1 MNLVRLALRRP
12 LSVVVGVIAIALAA
26 GIGLQRMTRDV
37 FPPLG
42 IPTIYVAQPFGG
54 MDPAQMEGFITYY
67 YEYHFL
73 YITGI
78 EHVESKSIQGAS
90 IMKLQFHPGTDMS
103 AALSEVVA
111 YVNRSRAFM
120 PPGTPGPFITRFDAG
135 SVPVGYLVFSTTN
148 ANRTVGEMQN
158 AALNQ
163 VRPLFATLPGVSAP
177 PPFGGSARTILINL
191 KPDRLRSYGVSA
203 DEVVSAISAANT
215 LSPSGNL
222 PLGDKYP
229 FVPVNAVVK
238 NIQDLAAVPVRTGTG
253 AGGGSVFVRDLGDV
267 ADGADTVTSYA
278 LANGKRTVYMPVTKR
293 SDASTLSVVELVKKN
308 IPEFKKVLP
317 DDIEVTYEF
326 DQSPYVV
333 RAIRD
338 LVKEGALG
346 AVLTGLMVLLFLRDW
361 RSAFIVVINIPI
373 ALLAG
378 TFALWMSGQNINL
391 MTLGG
396 LALAVG
402 ILVDE
407 ATVAVE
413 NIHVHLARAAGRAGC
428 PQPAAERSDATEPR
442 RRGED
447 TAPYQPS
454 LARAVLDATVETT
467 APRFLAML
475 CVLAVFIPAF
485 FMQGAA
491 KALFTPLALAVG
503 FSMVASFVLSS
514 TLVPVLSVWLLR
526 GAHASGAAVPAASSP
541 ATVPVASG
549 AVVSTAS
556 RPATVPVAAAA
567 RETLA
572 GPKAG
577 GTPAPLGGSARAYA
591 SVLRPLLTARWL
603 VVPLYLAVAVG
614 GLWLLA
620 PRLGTEIFPKVD
632 AGQIQLRLRATP
644 GTQLE
649 KTEAIALRV
658 FDLIKREVGPDNVQ
672 MSIGLVGVHAANYP
686 VNLIHQWNAGPEE
699 AVLQIQF
706 KPGSVRTEPLKE
718 KLRATFKAELPEVLV
733 SFEPSDIVE
742 RVMSF
747 GAPTPIEI
755 AVQGQS
761 LHASKEFADKL
772 RERLAKIPALRDLQ
786 FAQVLDYPT
795 LDVNINRERAGLLG
809 VRMSDAT
816 KSLVAS
822 TASSR
827 FTVPNYWADPAS
839 GIAFSVQVQVPQGRV
854 TTVEEFKNTPVTT
867 AGGKATLLRN
877 IASLSEGT
885 APQTYERYNLVR
897 VVSLTAN
904 LHGSDLG
911 SVAKAI
917 HAAIKETGAPPAK
930 TSVAVR
936 GQIPPM
942 EEMFSGLRQ
951 GLLLAVVVIFL
962 LLMANF
968 QSVRLAFV
976 VVSTVPAVL
985 AGVAL
990 TLWLTHTTLNI
1001 QSFMGAIMAVG
1012 VAVANAILLV
1022 TFAER
1027 ARVAAGLS
1035 PAVVGQASSPATVR
1049 QSSRLATETASETLA
1064 GQAAGGTPDPLGAVH
1079 AALAGATSRLR
1090 PILMTS
1096 FAMMAGMLPLA
1107 LGLGEGGDQT
1117 APLGRA
1123 VIGGLAAATLTTL
1136 FVLPSVFAVVMTG
1149 KHTRSASLD
1158 PDDAD
1163 SPEFTSA
1170 SPAQPS

>member
-1 MNLVRLALRRP
+1 M
-12 LSVVVGVIAIALAA
+12 
-26 GIGLQRMTRDV
+26 
-37 FPPLG
+37 
-42 IPTIYVAQPFGG
+42 
-54 MDPAQMEGFITYY
+54 
-67 YEYHFL
+67 
-73 YITGI
+73 
-78 EHVESKSIQGAS
+78 
-90 IMKLQFHPGTDMS
+90 
-103 AALSEVVA
+103 
-111 YVNRSRAFM
+111 
-120 PPGTPGPFITRFDAG
+120 
-135 SVPVGYLVFSTTN
+135 GYLVFSTTN

-163 VRPLFATLPGVSAP
+163 VRPLFAPLPGVSAP

-191 KPDRLRSYGVSA
+191 KPDRLRSYGISA
-203 DEVVSAISAANT
+203 DEVVTAIAAANT

-229 FVPVNAVVK
+229 FVPINAVVK
-238 NIQDLAAVPVRTGTG
+238 NIQDLAAVPIRTGTG
-253 AGGGSVFVRDLGDV
+253 TGGGAVFVRDLGEV
-267 ADGADTVTSYA
+267 ADGADIVTSYA

-293 SDASTLSVVELVKKN
+293 SDASTLSVVELVKAN

-346 AVLTGLMVLLFLRDW
+346 ALLTGLMVLLFLRDW

-378 TFALWMSGQNINL
+378 TFALWVSGQNVNL

-407 ATVAVE
+407 ATVAIE
-413 NIHVHLARAAGRAGC
+413 NIHVHLARGR
-428 PQPAAERSDATEPR
+428 P
-442 RRGED
+442 
-447 TAPYQPS
+447 

-526 GAHASGAAVPAASSP
+526 GAQHRGAQAAGLP
-541 ATVPVASG
+541 D
-549 AVVSTAS
+549 
-556 RPATVPVAAAA
+556 AAA
-567 RETLA
+567 RRIVPNSIQSENESQRAAST
-572 GPKAG
+572 
-577 GTPAPLGGSARAYA
+577 AREPRALPDAYA
-591 SVLRPLLTARWL
+591 SLLRPLLAARWL
-603 VVPLYLAVAVG
+603 VLLVYLGLAAGALYFI
-614 GLWLLA
+614 A
-620 PRLGTEIFPKVD
+620 PKLGTELFPKVD

-658 FDLIKREVGPDNVQ
+658 LDLIKREAGPNNVQ

-699 AVLQIQF
+699 GVLQIQF

-718 KLRATFKAELPEVLV
+718 KLRGIFKTELPDVLV

-854 TTVEEFKNTPVTT
+854 NTVEEFKNTPVTT
-867 AGGKATLLRN
+867 TGGKATLLRN

-904 LHGSDLG
+904 IHGSDLG
-911 SVAKAI
+911 TVAKEIRRAL
-917 HAAIKETGAPPAK
+917 AEVGAPPAK

-942 EEMFSGLRQ
+942 EEMFTGLRN

-962 LLMANF
+962 LLAANF
-968 QSVRLAFV
+968 QSIRLSLV
-976 VVSTVPAVL
+976 VISTVPAVL

-1022 TFAER
+1022 TYAER
-1027 ARVAAGLS
+1027 ARMSGDSA
-1035 PAVVGQASSPATVR
+1035 
-1049 QSSRLATETASETLA
+1049 
-1064 GQAAGGTPDPLGAVH
+1064 
-1079 AALAGATSRLR
+1079 AALTGATSRLR

-1096 FAMMAGMLPLA
+1096 FAMMAGMLPMA
-1107 LGLGEGGDQT
+1107 LGLGDGGEQT

-1123 VIGGLAAATLTTL
+1123 VIGGLAAATLATL
-1136 FVLPSVFAVVMTG
+1136 FILPSVFAVVMTG

-1163 SPEFTSA
+1163 SPQFSTA
-1170 SPAQPS
+1170 K

>member
-12 LSVVVGVIAIALAA
+12 LTVVVAVIAVALGAWIA
-26 GIGLQRMTRDV
+26 LQRMTRDV

-42 IPTIYVAQPFGG
+42 IPTIYVAQPYGG
-54 MDPAQMEGFITYY
+54 MDPAQMEGYLTYY

-90 IMKLQFHPGTDMS
+90 LMKLQFHPGTDMS

-148 ANRTVGEMQN
+148 ANRTVGEMQT

-163 VRPLFATLPGVSAP
+163 VRPLFAPLPGVSAP
-177 PPFGGSARTILINL
+177 PPFGGAAHTILINV
-191 KPDRLRSYGVSA
+191 KPDRLRSYGISA
-203 DEVVSAISAANT
+203 DEVVQAISAANV

-229 FVPVNAVVK
+229 FVPINAVVK
-238 NIQDLAAVPVRTGTG
+238 NPQDLAAVPVRLGTG
-253 AGGGSVFVRDLGDV
+253 PNGGAVFVRDLADV
-267 ADGADTVTSYA
+267 VDGSDTVTSYA
-278 LANGKRTVYMPVTKR
+278 LVNGKRTVYMPVTKR
-293 SDASTLSVVELVKKN
+293 ADASTLSVVELVKANLPK
-308 IPEFKKVLP
+308 FKQVLP
-317 DDIEVTYEF
+317 PDMDVTYEM
-326 DQSPYVV
+326 DQSPVV
-333 RAIRD
+333 VGAIRN

-378 TFALWMSGQNINL
+378 TFALWVSGQNINL

-407 ATVAVE
+407 ATVAIE
-413 NIHVHLARAAGRAGC
+413 NIHAHLSRGRPLG
-428 PQPAAERSDATEPR
+428 
-442 RRGED
+442 
-447 TAPYQPS
+447 
-454 LARAVLDATVETT
+454 RAVLDATVETA

-526 GAHASGAAVPAASSP
+526 GAQHRGAQAAGLP
-541 ATVPVASG
+541 D
-549 AVVSTAS
+549 
-556 RPATVPVAAAA
+556 AAA
-567 RETLA
+567 RRIVPNSIQSENESQRAAST
-572 GPKAG
+572 
-577 GTPAPLGGSARAYA
+577 AREPRALPDAYA
-591 SVLRPLLTARWL
+591 SLLRPLLAARWL
-603 VVPLYLAVAVG
+603 VLLVYLGLAAGALYFI
-614 GLWLLA
+614 A
-620 PRLGTEIFPKVD
+620 PKLGTELFPKVD

-658 FDLIKREVGPDNVQ
+658 LDLIKREAGPNNVQ

-699 AVLQIQF
+699 GVLQIQF

-718 KLRATFKAELPEVLV
+718 KLRGIFKTELPDVLV

-854 TTVEEFKNTPVTT
+854 NTVEEFKNTPVTT
-867 AGGKATLLRN
+867 TGGKATLLRN

-904 LHGSDLG
+904 IHGSDLG
-911 SVAKAI
+911 TVAKEIRRAL
-917 HAAIKETGAPPAK
+917 AEVGAPPAK

-942 EEMFSGLRQ
+942 EEMFTGLRN

-962 LLMANF
+962 LLAANF
-968 QSVRLAFV
+968 QSIRLSLV
-976 VVSTVPAVL
+976 VISTVPAVL

-1022 TFAER
+1022 TYAER
-1027 ARVAAGLS
+1027 ARMSGDSA
-1035 PAVVGQASSPATVR
+1035 
-1049 QSSRLATETASETLA
+1049 
-1064 GQAAGGTPDPLGAVH
+1064 
-1079 AALAGATSRLR
+1079 AALTGATSRLR

-1096 FAMMAGMLPLA
+1096 FAMMAGMLPMA
-1107 LGLGEGGDQT
+1107 LGLGDGGEQT

-1123 VIGGLAAATLTTL
+1123 VIGGLAAATLATL
-1136 FVLPSVFAVVMTG
+1136 FILPSVFAVVMTG

-1163 SPEFTSA
+1163 SPQFSTA
-1170 SPAQPS
+1170 K

>member
-12 LSVVVGVIAIALAA
+12 LTIVVGVIAVALGAWIA
-26 GIGLQRMTRDV
+26 LQRMTRDV

-54 MDPAQMEGFITYY
+54 MDPAQMEGYLTYF

-90 IMKLQFHPGTDMS
+90 IMKLQFHPNVDMS
-103 AALSEVVA
+103 SALSEVVA

-163 VRPLFATLPGVSAP
+163 VRPLFAPLPGVSAP
-177 PPFGGSARTILINL
+177 PPFGGSARTILVNL
-191 KPDRLRSYGVSA
+191 KPDRLRSYGISA
-203 DEVVSAISAANT
+203 DEVVTAMAAANT

-229 FVPVNAVVK
+229 FVPINAVVK
-238 NIQDLAAVPVRTGTG
+238 NIQDLAAVPIRTGTG
-253 AGGGSVFVRDLGDV
+253 ANGGAVFVRDLGDV
-267 ADGADTVTSYA
+267 ADGADLITSYA

-378 TFALWMSGQNINL
+378 TFALWVSGQNFNL

-407 ATVAVE
+407 ATVAIE
-413 NIHVHLARAAGRAGC
+413 NIHVHLARGR
-428 PQPAAERSDATEPR
+428 
-442 RRGED
+442 
-447 TAPYQPS
+447 S
-454 LARAVLDATVETT
+454 LGRAVLDATVETT
-467 APRFLAML
+467 GPRFLAML

-514 TLVPVLSVWLLR
+514 TLVPVLSVWVLR
-526 GAHASGAAVPAASSP
+526 GHEGEVHESGFF
-541 ATVPVASG
+541 
-549 AVVSTAS
+549 
-556 RPATVPVAAAA
+556 
-567 RETLA
+567 
-572 GPKAG
+572 G
-577 GTPAPLGGSARAYA
+577 GLTRAYGA
-591 SVLRPLLTARWL
+591 IVKPLLAARWL
-603 VVPLYLAVAVG
+603 VVQFYLAAAVG
-614 GLWLLA
+614 ALWFIA

-632 AGQIQLRLRATP
+632 AGQIQLRLRAP
-644 GTQLE
+644 SGTQLE

-658 FDLIKREVGPDNVQ
+658 LDLIKREAGADNVL

-699 AVLQIQF
+699 GVLQVQF

-718 KLRATFKAELPEVLV
+718 KLRSLFKAELPDVLV

-761 LHASKEFADKL
+761 LPASKEFADKI
-772 RERLAKIPALRDLQ
+772 RERLAKIPALRDVQ

-809 VRMSDAT
+809 VKMSDAT

-827 FTVPNYWADPAS
+827 FTVPNYWADPGS

-877 IASLSEGT
+877 IASVSEGT

-904 LHGSDLG
+904 IHGSDLG
-911 SVAKAI
+911 SVANAI
-917 HAAIKETGAPPAK
+917 HAAIKEAGAPPPR

-942 EEMFSGLRQ
+942 EEMFAGLRN
-951 GLLLAVVVIFL
+951 GLVLAVVVIFL
-962 LLMANF
+962 LLAANF
-968 QSVRLAFV
+968 QSIRLSLV
-976 VVSTVPAVL
+976 VISTVPAVI

-990 TLWLTHTTLNI
+990 TLLLTGTTLNI

-1027 ARVAAGLS
+1027 ARVAGKGDTTA
-1035 PAVVGQASSPATVR
+1035 AS
-1049 QSSRLATETASETLA
+1049 LEGAS
-1064 GQAAGGTPDPLGAVH
+1064 
-1079 AALAGATSRLR
+1079 SRLR

-1136 FVLPSVFAVVMTG
+1136 FILPSVFAVVMTG

-1163 SPEFTSA
+1163 SPQFSSA
-1170 SPAQPS
+1170 KP